1 MDEDLPLTIEV
12 TIPDYR
18 TAGEGKNEHTVKLSY
33 GIGLT
38 WRLVTLTNNSAR
50 FSYDV
55 VVVTHMPKQV
65 LPFYK
70 ITSPFPTKT
79 P

>member
-1 MDEDLPLTIEV
+1 MDEVLPLTIEV

-38 WRLVTLTNNSAR
+38 WRLVTLTNNNAR
-50 FSYDV
+50 FSYDFV
-55 VVVTHMPKQV
+55 VVYTYVEA
-65 LPFYK
+65 
-70 ITSPFPTKT
+70 SPALLQNHFSMSTKK